1 MVTLLLGGD
10 KKMEYE
16 WSGRLA
22 SGTEYEVL
30 NQPADLIV
38 DVIGKDDDNG
48 YITLQSNTMFS
59 VALLV
64 NGIQVALLP
73 SFVV

>member
-1 MVTLLLGGD
+1 
-10 KKMEYE
+10 MEYE

-22 SGTEYEVL
+22 SGTEYKVL
-30 NQPADLIV
+30 NEPSDLII
-38 DVIGKDDDNG
+38 DVNDKDNDKG

-59 VALLV
+59 VALFV
-64 NGIQVALLP
+64 GGIQVAILP